1 MPSSEIRILPAGFQG
16 VVGCGFRAS
25 GYNATVSANIELS
38 DLLQRLHAE
47 AAADRSGHVATY
59 IPELAKADSEAFG
72 VAYCT
77 ADGRVGV
84 VGDAEIP
91 FTIQSVSKPFL
102 YGLALDAHGRD
113 AVARRVGVEPTGDAF
128 NAIITLEQQTK
139 RPHNPMVNAGAIAVA
154 SMVPGAAPADRLN
167 HLLEGLGRYAG
178 RRLHV
183 DTAIYLSERATGHR
197 NRAMAH
203 LMLNFGMLEGAVEDV
218 LDLYFQQC
226 SVVVTARDLAV
237 MAACLANGGIHPL
250 TGERALDQGHVRDVL
265 SVMFSCGMYDASG
278 RWMHEVGL
286 PAKSGVG
293 GGILAVVPGRMG
305 LAAFSPRLDDHG
317 HSVRGMAVIRAI
329 SGALGLH
336 VFGG

>member
-1 MPSSEIRILPAGFQG
+1 MTIGFAQLEALLRQ
-16 VVGCGFRAS
+16 VHAVAVGDAS
-25 GYNATVSANIELS
+25 GE
-38 DLLQRLHAE
+38 
-47 AAADRSGHVATY
+47 VATY
-59 IPELAKADSEAFG
+59 IPELAKADPEAFG
-72 VAYCT
+72 VAFCT
-77 ADGRVGV
+77 VEGQVGTA
-84 VGDAEIP
+84 GDAGTA

-102 YGLALDAHGRD
+102 FGMALDAHGRQ
-113 AVARRVGVEPTGDAF
+113 AVGQRVGVEPTGDPF
-128 NAIITLEQQTK
+128 NAIITLEQHTK

-154 SMVPGAAPADRLN
+154 SMVPGLAPADRLN

-183 DTAIYLSERATGHR
+183 DTSVYLSERATGHR

-203 LMLNFGMLEGAVEDV
+203 LMLNFGMLDGAVEEV

-226 SVVVTARDLAV
+226 SVLVTARDLAV
-237 MAACLANGGIHPL
+237 MAAVLANRGVHPL
-250 TGERALDQGHVRDVL
+250 TGERALGEGHVRDVL

-305 LAAFSPRLDDHG
+305 LAAFSPRLDPHG
-317 HSVRGMAVIRAI
+317 HSVRGMAAIRELAR
-329 SGALGLH
+329 ALGLH
-336 VFGG
+336 VFGGEYVRS